1 MQSWAPK
8 YSAQSIK
15 LVVSFERSSLR
26 YYIYSIQATFWDL
39 NAVYIVLENTY
50 LAKIV
55 LCVQFTNR
63 EERYV
68 YNIHHKLLEIGFA
81 KRGKDVKYSWG
92 IGEPLHANGKHPLIK
107 VTDVKVANE
116 VFIFKLALPHLIFVL
131 YTTCRCKNLASPHPI
146 NMPENISDLLS

>member
-1 MQSWAPK
+1 MLPNYAIMGPK
-8 YSAQSIK
+8 ILSTKHQTF
-15 LVVSFERSSLR
+15 VSFERSSLR

-55 LCVQFTNR
+55 LCVQFINR

-107 VTDVKVANE
+107 VTDVKAANE
-116 VFIFKLALPHLIFVL
+116 GFHFQIGF
-131 YTTCRCKNLASPHPI
+131 ASPHI
-146 NMPENISDLLS
+146 CLIHHM